1 MTPEFWR
8 GRRVFLTGHTGF
20 KGSWLSLWLTKLGA
34 EVSGY
39 ALPPPTDPSLFEC
52 AQVKARL
59 MRHTIGDV
67 RDLTALRDAMCIAN
81 PEIGIHMA
89 AQPLV
94 RRSYVEPVETYAV
107 NVMGTVNFLEA
118 ARSVESLGGILVVT
132 TDKCYENI
140 GVTRGYVESDMLGGH
155 DPYSSSK
162 AASELVA
169 AAYRRSFF
177 PRAKGAAMIAT
188 ARAGNVIGGGDWA
201 PDRLIVDIMTA
212 FMRGDKPLIRAPA
225 AIRPWQHVLEPL
237 SGYLTLCEALFKKH
251 AGADSAFNF
260 GPAQE
265 DAKPVAWIANRL
277 SELWGQGAGWV
288 QDPDTGHPHEAA
300 HLYLDTHKAARELGI
315 GPSWDLDDAL
325 VSIVHWYRSFAGGE
339 DAAGLCLNQITAFEA
354 GCQSKRAMRSQP

>member
-1 MTPEFWR
+1 MTPDFWR

-39 ALPPPTDPSLFEC
+39 ALSPPTDPSLFER
-52 AQVKARL
+52 AQVKKRL
-59 MRHTIGDV
+59 VRHTIGDV
-67 RDLTALRDAMCIAN
+67 RDLTTLRDAMCTAN

-89 AQPLV
+89 AQSLV

-107 NVMGTVNFLEA
+107 NVIGTVNFFEA
-118 ARSVESLGGILVVT
+118 ARSIESLRAILAVT

-169 AAYRRSFF
+169 AAYRQSFF
-177 PRAKGAAMIAT
+177 ARARGAATIAT

-201 PDRLIVDIMTA
+201 ADRLIVDMMIA
-212 FMRGDKPLIRAPA
+212 FMKGDKPLIRAPA
-225 AIRPWQHVLEPL
+225 AVRPWQHVLEPL
-237 SGYLTLCEALFKKH
+237 SGYLTLCEALFKRNP
-251 AGADSAFNF
+251 GADSAFNF
-260 GPAQE
+260 GPAKE
-265 DAKPVAWIANRL
+265 DAKPVAWIANRV

-288 QDPDTGHPHEAA
+288 QDPVTGHPHEAA
-300 HLYLDTHKAARELGI
+300 YLYLDTHKAAKELGI
-315 GPSWDLDDAL
+315 GPRWDLNDAL
-325 VSIVHWYRSFAGGE
+325 VNIVQWYKSFAEGA
-339 DAAGLCLNQITAFEA
+339 DAAALSLGQITAFEA
-354 GCQSKRAMRSQP
+354 ACQNKRGAKFQP